1 MHGENLKLSIL
12 VLKFTALETNNFR
25 NPCKRTL
32 GCIRTVL
39 DPIFVSV
46 FMVFIEVEVTLINV
60 CGSSAQSGTV
70 KCRKL
75 ETHVVGKFDKEHFS
89 RYIC

>member
-1 MHGENLKLSIL
+1 MALK
-12 VLKFTALETNNFR
+12 TNSFR

-32 GCIRTVL
+32 GSIRIVL
-39 DPIFVSV
+39 YSILFTV
-46 FMVFIEVEVTLINV
+46 FMIFTEVEITLINV
-60 CGSSAQSGTV
+60 CGISPHFGTA

-75 ETHVVGKFDKEHFS
+75 ETRAVGKFDKEHFS